1 MVKRDSVSPY
11 ILIGMIFI
19 LATLVILL
27 PRIINN
33 QQKIVCCLQGIHSII
48 ISDLERWLLGELNM
62 CDEPN
67 YSELAAKFLRYAQ
80 VGSNLGQISPNTYSN
95 MGVVYAL
102 LHLAKVH
109 EKILTILQDL
119 KESNSD
125 D

>member
-1 MVKRDSVSPY
+1 
-11 ILIGMIFI
+11 
-19 LATLVILL
+19 
-27 PRIINN
+27 
-33 QQKIVCCLQGIHSII
+33 
-48 ISDLERWLLGELNM
+48 M